1 MTALLSQNCCFC
13 TTSFNGFGNNPSPL
27 MTTGRCCDTCNLT
40 RVIPFRLGMGVVVP
54 EDDNETRMAEY
65 AVAYGEYC
73 SERVNNHL
81 VWFTFDF
88 LFNWENHYSDLLH
101 TAISLL
107 PDPDDQQRA
116 MESLVDKR
124 DVLVRFVENEEN
136 VREWIQEYL
145 VEENAFV
152 RENAGEDDLEEIAEY
167 IVKYNDTHGVG

>member
-1 MTALLSQNCCFC
+1 MAGL
-13 TTSFNGFGNNPSPL
+13 
-27 MTTGRCCDTCNLT
+27 
-40 RVIPFRLGMGVVVP
+40 GVVLT
-54 EDDNETRMAEY
+54 EDEKETRMA
-65 AVAYGEYC
+65 EYC

-88 LFNWENHYSDLLH
+88 LFDWENHYSDLIH

-107 PDPDDQQRA
+107 PDPDDQQTA

-145 VEENAFV
+145 VEENAC
-152 RENAGEDDLEEIAEY
+152 EDDLEEIAEY
-167 IVKYNDTHGVG
+167 IVKYNDTHGVW